1 MPKMRNEN
9 TGYKEMNYYE
19 VVIVNDEDKK
29 ERYLVKSSSTSK
41 AERKISKQFPMNE
54 IVSVKLTKFIDVI

>member
-1 MPKMRNEN
+1 
-9 TGYKEMNYYE
+9 MNYYE